1 MATEHVLFRI
11 TRPNTSV
18 FPSERQEGHTPV
30 QTGGVLSL
38 PKAEAEYHVR
48 NGVGEIVTE
57 DEKEAEEVKTDAQ
70 GEPKTSEEPKAPAK
84 RAPGRPAAAK

>member
-1 MATEHVLFRI
+1 MATETVLFRI

-30 QTGGVLSL
+30 QTGGELYLS
-38 PKAEAEYHVR
+38 KAEAEYHVR

-57 DEKEAEEVKTDAQ
+57 DEKVAEEPQDGPQET
-70 GEPKTSEEPKAPAK
+70 PKAEEPKAPVK
-84 RAPGRPAAAK
+84 RAPGRPAAK